1 MNQQIWSAIN
11 FTLVDFNIFV
21 AVHTAIWWTIYT
33 TNLFVIHGRVLSL
46 AYCLQLFYS
55 YRTRSW
61 IIVLP
66 HRKTCQQCC
75 PELLTEDC
83 EGFADLYV
91 VAPALWLHPVVFGLH
106 IMKPKKNTSYVEDG
120 YVFTDLFC
128 SFHLLFSW
136 TEGMILPLANSTL
149 ISGETILSTNTL
161 DQVLHGSWKRIVYK
175 NQAKKILTIMNQ
187 ISVFPSHCFQFSL
200 IMLFA
205 PWL

>member
-106 IMKPKKNTSYVEDG
+106 IMKHKKKHKLCRRWLCFYWFVLFFPFAFLLNRRHDTTTS
-120 YVFTDLFC
+120 
-128 SFHLLFSW
+128 
-136 TEGMILPLANSTL
+136 
-149 ISGETILSTNTL
+149 
-161 DQVLHGSWKRIVYK
+161 
-175 NQAKKILTIMNQ
+175 
-187 ISVFPSHCFQFSL
+187 
-200 IMLFA
+200 
-205 PWL
+205 